1 MINTNEH
8 HMRLKLMEFAIE
20 NESIKCMIETGDRTN
35 PNVKKDELYDY
46 VIIYGVEDL
55 KEFRN
60 SRKIEEYFGSL
71 LTLQKK
77 EGMQFLKKFYQNSL
91 RYILVLDDITKLDI
105 TFILYNEAQEYLDK
119 DSLAKIL
126 LDKED
131 LLEGKE
137 ELSEA
142 TYRQH
147 RPTREEFLNCCS
159 NFFVTSLNIGKGLY
173 HDKVLCSTNIYM
185 EAKKYL
191 DEMTAYYIGCNYNF
205 GVNVG
210 QHYEHFKTYLPE
222 DHYEKYL
229 EIYPQPDRDKLWTN
243 LFQLCML
250 FRKEALVVAEKLNYD
265 YPKEA
270 DRDIIKKLREIWGKY
285 TEV

>member
-8 HMRLKLMEFAIE
+8 QLRLKLMEFAIE
-20 NESIKCMIETGDRTN
+20 NEGVKCMIETGDRTN
-35 PNVKKDELYDY
+35 PNIKKDELYDY
-46 VIIYGVEDL
+46 IIIYGVEDL

-71 LTLQKK
+71 LVLQKK

-91 RYILVLDDITKLDI
+91 RFILVLDDITKLDI
-105 TFILYNEAQEYLDK
+105 TFILYKEAQEYLDK
-119 DSLAKIL
+119 DSLGKIL
-126 LDKED
+126 LDKEE

-142 TYRQH
+142 NYRQH
-147 RPTREEFLNCCS
+147 KPTQEEFSNCCS
-159 NFFVTSLNIGKGLY
+159 NFFVIALNIGKGLY
-173 HDKVLCSTNIYM
+173 HDKVLYATNIYM
-185 EAKKYL
+185 DAKKYL

-210 QHYEHFKTYLPE
+210 QHYEHFKTYLTE

-243 LFQLCML
+243 LFQLSML
-250 FRKEALVVAEKLNYD
+250 FRKEALVVAEKLNYN

>member
-8 HMRLKLMEFAIE
+8 QLRLKLMEFAIE

-35 PNVKKDELYDY
+35 PNIKKDELYDY

-60 SRKIEEYFGSL
+60 SRKIEDYFGSL

-119 DSLAKIL
+119 DSLAKVL
-126 LDKED
+126 LDKEE

-147 RPTREEFLNCCS
+147 KPSQEEFLNCCR
-159 NFFVTSLNIGKGLY
+159 NFFVISLNIGKGLY
-173 HDKVLCSTNIYM
+173 HDKVLYSTNIYM

-229 EIYPQPDRDKLWTN
+229 EIYPQPDRDKLRTN

>member
-105 TFILYNEAQEYLDK
+105 TFILYNEAHEYLDK